1 MQLGQS
7 VRVNWSLYTTLNL
20 EQSTSG
26 NPKMT
31 TICLGIEGTAHSFG
45 AGIVTSEGKILSNEW
60 DMLKPDQ
67 GGIHPREASRHH
79 SDLGPTIIN
88 EAVSKAGIG
97 FRDIDIIAFSRGP
110 GLGPS
115 LRTTATI
122 ARTLALKLN
131 IPLVDVN
138 HCVAHIE
145 IGCLE
150 SKFNDPVTVYVSG
163 GNTQVIAFAGGR
175 FRTFGETLDIA
186 IGNMLDVLG
195 RELGM
200 GFPAGPIIENVAK
213 EGENYH
219 NLPYSV
225 KGMDLSYSGMLT
237 AAKKLYSENVSV
249 PDICFSVQETAFG
262 MLAEVTERAVA
273 HTKKSEILLTGGV
286 ARHNRLTEVLT
297 GVSERHET
305 EFHRVSPSLAGDQG
319 AMIAWNGI
327 LQYNTGHQ
335 ISVENSHVLPK
346 WRTDEQD
353 IIWRQS
359 L

>member
-1 MQLGQS
+1 
-7 VRVNWSLYTTLNL
+7 
-20 EQSTSG
+20 
-26 NPKMT
+26 MT
-31 TICLGIEGTAHSFG
+31 TICLGLEGTAHSFG

-60 DMLKPDQ
+60 DMLKPEK

-79 SDLGPTIIN
+79 SDLGPKIIHK
-88 EAVSKAGIG
+88 AVRRAEIDFK
-97 FRDIDIIAFSRGP
+97 DIDIIAFARGP

-122 ARTLALKLN
+122 ARTIALKLG

-150 SKFNDPVTVYVSG
+150 SGFNDPVTVYVSG

-195 RELGM
+195 RDLGM
-200 GFPAGPIIENVAK
+200 GFPAGPVIESTAK
-213 EGENYH
+213 DGENYH
-219 NLPYSV
+219 SLPYSV

-237 AAKKLYSENVSV
+237 AAKKLQSEGVPI

-262 MLAEVTERAVA
+262 MIAEIAERALA
-273 HTKKSEILLTGGV
+273 HTKKNEILLTGGV
-286 ARHNRLTEVLT
+286 ARNNRLTEILI
-297 GVSERHET
+297 GVSKRHEAQ
-305 EFHRVSPSLAGDQG
+305 FHRVSPPLAGDQG

-327 LQYNTGHQ
+327 LQYNAGRQ
-335 ISVENSHVLPK
+335 IRIEDSHVLPK
-346 WRTDEQD
+346 WRTDDQD

-359 L
+359 P

>member
-1 MQLGQS
+1 M
-7 VRVNWSLYTTLNL
+7 TLH
-20 EQSTSG
+20 
-26 NPKMT
+26 
-31 TICLGIEGTAHSFG
+31 CLGIEGTAHSFG
-45 AGIVTSEGKILSNEW
+45 AGVVTSDGKVLSNEW

-79 SDLGPTIIN
+79 SEVGPDIIR
-88 EAVSKAGIG
+88 KAIQKAAIG
-97 FRDIDIIAFSRGP
+97 FQDIDLIAFSRGP
-110 GLGPS
+110 GLGPC

-122 ARTLALKLN
+122 ARTLSLKLEV
-131 IPLVDVN
+131 PLVDVN

-150 SKFNDPVTVYVSG
+150 STFNDPVTVYVSG
-163 GNTQVIAFAGGR
+163 GNTQIIAFAGGR

-200 GFPAGPIIENVAK
+200 GFPGGPIIEIEAK
-213 EGENYH
+213 KGEVYH

-237 AAKKLYSENVSV
+237 AAKKLYSEGV
-249 PDICFSVQETAFG
+249 PTPEICYSVQETSFG
-262 MLAEVTERAVA
+262 MLAEIAERAIA
-273 HTKKSEILLTGGV
+273 HTKKSELLLTGGV
-286 ARHNRLTEVLT
+286 ARNNRLTEILS
-297 GVSERHET
+297 GVAERHET

-327 LQYNTGHQ
+327 LQFNAGRQ
-335 ISVENSHVLPK
+335 IEVENSHVLPK
-346 WRTDEQD
+346 WRTDDQD
-353 IIWRQS
+353 ILWR
-359 L
+359 

>member
-1 MQLGQS
+1 M
-7 VRVNWSLYTTLNL
+7 SL
-20 EQSTSG
+20 
-26 NPKMT
+26 
-31 TICLGIEGTAHSFG
+31 ICLGIEGTAHSFG
-45 AGIVTSEGKILSNEW
+45 AGVVNREGKVLSNEW
-60 DMLKPDQ
+60 DMLRPDH

-79 SDLGPTIIN
+79 SELGPSIIN
-88 EAVSKAGIG
+88 RAVQKAGIR
-97 FRDIDIIAFSRGP
+97 FQDIDIIAFSRGP

-131 IPLVDVN
+131 VPLVDVN

-150 SKFNDPVTVYVSG
+150 SGFTDPVTVYVSG
-163 GNTQVIAFAGGR
+163 GNTQIIAFAGGR

-200 GFPAGPIIENVAK
+200 GFPAGPTIETLAK
-213 EGENYH
+213 DGNTYH
-219 NLPYSV
+219 SLPYSV

-237 AAKKLYSENVSV
+237 AAKRLHSQGIPVS
-249 PDICFSVQETAFG
+249 DICFSVQETSFG
-262 MLAEVTERAVA
+262 MLAEIAERALA
-273 HTKKSEILLTGGV
+273 HTKKNELLLTGGV
-286 ARHNRLTEVLT
+286 ARNNRLTDILA
-297 GVSERHET
+297 GVSKRHEAQ
-305 EFHRVSPSLAGDQG
+305 FHRVSPSLAGDQG

-327 LQYNTGHQ
+327 LQYSTGHQ
-335 ISVENSHVLPK
+335 IEIEHSQVLPK
-346 WRTDEQD
+346 WRTDDQD
-353 IIWRQS
+353 IVWRPS